1 MDYLFTLFPFVA
13 GFLVL
18 LLFYLI
24 TLGLIGKEIDS
35 LGAGRRYLV
44 NWVAIG
50 FLTAAPAFIFLIF
63 LWQIGIF

>member
-1 MDYLFTLFPFVA
+1 M
-13 GFLVL
+13 L

-35 LGAGRRYLV
+35 LGAGRRYFV

-50 FLTAAPAFIFLIF
+50 FLTGAPAFIFIVI
-63 LWQIGIF
+63 LWQLGVF